1 MSTEECS
8 FCSTVLTD
16 DAKYCP
22 SCGKPRKTKKTK
34 SLFHSSEDEL
44 VQKTLRRMRNLEA
57 SLTEFNKKFDDVDI
71 EFLIKNGAVTA
82 FIEEAS
88 KIQEKLV
95 KLQSQAKG
103 IDVEQLIVDE
113 FPKLVVAIREFNITV
128 ETMTEDLS

>member
-1 MSTEECS
+1 
-8 FCSTVLTD
+8 
-16 DAKYCP
+16 
-22 SCGKPRKTKKTK
+22 
-34 SLFHSSEDEL
+34 
-44 VQKTLRRMRNLEA
+44 MRNLEA